1 MEPTF
6 TVERVRGGPWKQN
19 SFLLVCGAQALVFD
33 PGGSPDDTRALL
45 AQRGLTLTAI
55 LNTHGHFD
63 HIGGVQPLIDTT
75 GAPFYISAREVPIMK
90 TSNML
95 RFIFKSKDK
104 IHVPTV
110 FVDLDEQP
118 VEVQLAG
125 VSIRCL
131 TTPGHTPGGYSFLID
146 NHLISGDTLL
156 GGMLGTAK
164 LPGGNADDLLASI
177 QMLATLPADTVLHPG
192 HGSDTTLG
200 RALEKARAH
209 ARTS

>member
-19 SFLLVCGAQALVFD
+19 SFLLMCGTDAVVFD
-33 PGGSPDDTRALL
+33 PGGSAEDTIALL
-45 AQRGLTLTAI
+45 AERGLSLVAI
-55 LNTHGHFD
+55 VNTHGHFD
-63 HIGGVQPLIDTT
+63 HIGGVQPLIDAT

-90 TSNML
+90 SSNML

-104 IHVPTV
+104 IRVPTD

-118 VEVQLAG
+118 VELRLAG
-125 VSIRCL
+125 VSIQCL
-131 TTPGHTPGGYSFLID
+131 RTPGHTPGGYSFLID

-164 LPGGNADDLLASI
+164 LPGGNPDDLLASI
-177 QMLATLPADTVLHPG
+177 QMLAALSIDTVLHPG

-200 RALEKARAH
+200 RALERALTH
-209 ARTS
+209 ATAF

>member
-1 MEPTF
+1 MNAAF
-6 TVERVRGGPWKQN
+6 TIERVPGGPWKQN
-19 SFLLVCGAQALVFD
+19 SFLLVSGTKAVVFD
-33 PGGSPDDTRALL
+33 PGGSADGTLELL
-45 AQRGLTLTAI
+45 AKRGVTLTAI

-63 HIGGVQPLIDTT
+63 HIGGVQPLADAT

-104 IHVPTV
+104 IVVPTV
-110 FVDLDEQP
+110 FVDLDEQSTD
-118 VEVQLAG
+118 LTFAD

-131 TTPGHTPGGYSFLID
+131 ETPGHTPGGYSFLIG

-164 LPGGNADDLLASI
+164 LPGGNADDLLSSI
-177 QMLATLPADTVLHPG
+177 EMLATLPADTILHPG

-200 RALEKARAH
+200 RALEKALAH
-209 ARTS
+209 AAAS